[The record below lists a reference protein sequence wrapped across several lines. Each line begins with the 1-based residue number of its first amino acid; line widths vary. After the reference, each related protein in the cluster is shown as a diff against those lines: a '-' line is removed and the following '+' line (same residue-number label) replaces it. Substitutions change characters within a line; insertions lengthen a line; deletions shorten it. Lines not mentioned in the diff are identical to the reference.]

1 MKEKVKQNVEMVFDL
16 TLGFI
21 FGIIIVSLF
30 ITNMYERE
38 DVNHDGKVDI
48 KDLLIIRKHILNIG
62 GKE

>member
-16 TLGFI
+16 TLGFV

-62 GKE
+62 GK

>member
-1 MKEKVKQNVEMVFDL
+1 MNKKIKQNVEMVFNL
-16 TLGFI
+16 TLGYV
-21 FGIIIVSLF
+21 FGIIIVSLL

-62 GKE
+62 GK

>member
-62 GKE
+62 GK